1 MSDDDDDVVSL
12 SASLDS
18 VVRSLRGPSRAEVGG
33 IFGRW
38 EEAVGEYVARHAR
51 PSRFEDGVLLI
62 DVDEPAWVT
71 EIEFRTEEI
80 SSRLREM
87 AQVEVAKIEV
97 RVARRRR

>member
-1 MSDDDDDVVSL
+1 MSDDDVISL
-12 SASLDS
+12 AASLDA
-18 VVRSLRGPSRAEVGG
+18 VVRSLRGPSREEVGG

-51 PSRFEDGVLLI
+51 PSRFEEGVLVI

-71 EIEFRTEEI
+71 EIEFRSEEI
-80 SSRLREM
+80 SRRLFEV
-87 AQVEVAKIEV
+87 AQVSVSKIEV

>member
-1 MSDDDDDVVSL
+1 MSDDDDVISL

-18 VVRSLRGPSRAEVGG
+18 VVRSLRGPSREEVGG

-51 PSRFEDGVLLI
+51 PSRFEEGVLVI

-71 EIEFRTEEI
+71 EIEFRSEEI
-80 SSRLREM
+80 SRRLFEV
-87 AQVEVAKIEV
+87 AQVSVSNIEV

>member
-1 MSDDDDDVVSL
+1 MADDDDDVISL
-12 SASLDS
+12 SASLDA

-51 PSRFEDGVLLI
+51 PSRFEDGTLAI

-80 SSRLREM
+80 TQRLKEV
-87 AQVEVAKIEV
+87 AQVDVHTIDV

>member
-1 MSDDDDDVVSL
+1 MMTDDDVISL

-38 EEAVGEYVARHAR
+38 EEAVGDYVARHAR
-51 PSRFEDGVLLI
+51 PSKFEEGLLVI

-80 SSRLREM
+80 SRRLH
-87 AQVEVAKIEV
+87 EVADVNVSTIEV

>member
-1 MSDDDDDVVSL
+1 MSDDDGVISL

-18 VVRSLRGPSRAEVGG
+18 VVRSLRGPSREEVGG

-51 PSRFEDGVLLI
+51 PSRFEEGVLVI

-71 EIEFRTEEI
+71 EIEFRSEEI
-80 SSRLREM
+80 SRRLFEV
-87 AQVEVAKIEV
+87 AQVSVSNIEV

>member
-1 MSDDDDDVVSL
+1 MSDNDEFMSL
-12 SASLDS
+12 SDSLDS

-38 EEAVGEYVARHAR
+38 EEAVGDYVARYAR
-51 PSRFEDGVLLI
+51 PSRFEDGVLVI

-80 SSRLREM
+80 SQRLRDV
-87 AQVEVAKIEV
+87 AEVTINNIEV
-97 RVARRRR
+97 RVARRR

>member
-1 MSDDDDDVVSL
+1 MSDDDGVISL

-18 VVRSLRGPSRAEVGG
+18 VVRSLRGPSREEVGG

-51 PSRFEDGVLLI
+51 PSRFEEGVLVI

-71 EIEFRTEEI
+71 EIEFRSEDI
-80 SSRLREM
+80 SRRLFEV
-87 AQVEVAKIEV
+87 AQVSVSKIEV

>member
-1 MSDDDDDVVSL
+1 MTDDDDVISL

-51 PSRFEDGVLLI
+51 PSRFEEGLLVI

-80 SSRLREM
+80 SRRLF
-87 AQVEVAKIEV
+87 EVTDVKVSTIEV

>member
-1 MSDDDDDVVSL
+1 MTDDDDVISL

-38 EEAVGEYVARHAR
+38 EEAVGDYVARHAR
-51 PSRFEDGVLLI
+51 PSRFEEGLLVI

-80 SSRLREM
+80 SRRLF
-87 AQVEVAKIEV
+87 EVADVNVSTIEV

>member
-1 MSDDDDDVVSL
+1 MTDDDDVISL

-51 PSRFEDGVLLI
+51 PSRFEEGLLVI

-71 EIEFRTEEI
+71 EIEFRTDEI
-80 SSRLREM
+80 SRRLF
-87 AQVEVAKIEV
+87 EVADVKVSTIEV

>member
-1 MSDDDDDVVSL
+1 
-12 SASLDS
+12 
-18 VVRSLRGPSRAEVGG
+18 
-33 IFGRW
+33 
-38 EEAVGEYVARHAR
+38 
-51 PSRFEDGVLLI
+51 VLLI

>member
-1 MSDDDDDVVSL
+1 MSDDDGVISL
-12 SASLDS
+12 STSLDS

-38 EEAVGEYVARHAR
+38 EEAVGEYIAHHAR
-51 PSRFEDGVLLI
+51 PSRFEDGILLV

-80 SSRLREM
+80 SRRLHEI
-87 AQVEVAKIEV
+87 AQVKVAQIEV
-97 RVARRRR
+97 RVARRRS

>member
-1 MSDDDDDVVSL
+1 MSDDDGVISL

-18 VVRSLRGPSRAEVGG
+18 VVRSLRGPSREEVGG

-51 PSRFEDGVLLI
+51 PSRFEEGVLVI

-71 EIEFRTEEI
+71 EIEFRSEEI
-80 SSRLREM
+80 SRRLFEV
-87 AQVEVAKIEV
+87 AQVSVSKIEV